1 MTGTATINDEL
12 AVPKEPIVLPWP
24 CDHSEKK
31 FVEWSAV
38 MYEVGA
44 NFAAML
50 NDDPVVASVTSG
62 LHAGTVSL
70 TGKPTVVATRKHVK
84 RRITR
89 RLLRCYGQFRN
100 EMHAL
105 SDRAVDRI
113 ENDFWRKVMR

>member
-1 MTGTATINDEL
+1 MADTATISDRL

-24 CDHSEKK
+24 GASYKE

-38 MYEVGA
+38 MYEAGA
-44 NFAAML
+44 KFAAML

-89 RLLRCYGQFRN
+89 RLLRCYGKFRD
-100 EMHAL
+100 EMRAL

-113 ENDFWRKVMR
+113 ENDFLRKVMR